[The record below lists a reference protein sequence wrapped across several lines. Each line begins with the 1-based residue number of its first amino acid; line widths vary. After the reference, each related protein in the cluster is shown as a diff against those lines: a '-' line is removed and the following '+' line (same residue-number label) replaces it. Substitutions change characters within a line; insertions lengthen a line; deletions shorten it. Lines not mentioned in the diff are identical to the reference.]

1 MRRVER
7 KNYQKWSIP
16 TQQWCEWV
24 KNLWFHSN
32 LVNECLVACMVRLR
46 SLDWL
51 ASLNSHLSRVCKRRR
66 KQYSHILIR
75 SRLNLP
81 KTKRH
86 EAKIYFNKRLSLI
99 LFIEP
104 PRIETTSLK
113 TSPIHS
119 LVAGWMKL
127 MSCGIFPTHCRSF
140 NVINWFRL
148 ISVYSI
154 IKF

>member
-1 MRRVER
+1 MPWTMHLIWHVDVVFNITYSNETRWE

-51 ASLNSHLSRVCKRRR
+51 ASLNSHWVCKRRR

-81 KTKRH
+81 KQSDMKR
-86 EAKIYFNKRLSLI
+86 K
-99 LFIEP
+99 FI
-104 PRIETTSLK
+104 S
-113 TSPIHS
+113 
-119 LVAGWMKL
+119 
-127 MSCGIFPTHCRSF
+127 
-140 NVINWFRL
+140 
-148 ISVYSI
+148 ISVSHSFFLLNHASRHRRAQFI
-154 IKF
+154 PFEWNW